1 MESETADK
9 ILKQVFELFMNAI
22 KVDYNYSIDFTFKK
36 NVVALFSS
44 QALFKKHGEF
54 IKACIASQRSES
66 EKAFYFIAKQAFKT
80 QIGQYSRTDIKK
92 WKRTTTIFKQTYF
105 FIFKKSNV
113 LPKRWA

>member
-1 MESETADK
+1 ME
-9 ILKQVFELFMNAI
+9 QVFELFMNAI

-66 EKAFYFIAKQAFKT
+66 EKAFYFIEKQAFKT
-80 QIGQYSRTDIKK
+80 QIMQYSRTDIELIR
-92 WKRTTTIFKQTYF
+92 KRRKAVQNIVRK
-105 FIFKKSNV
+105 ILCV
-113 LPKRWA
+113 LILI